1 MAAVNVGC
9 RTVEGR
15 RSGYNCGLPIGAGKA
30 ACAFRPRRVIY
41 AKKDKQMPM
50 RPHPTSFGVFKPV
63 DHVLMSFASAAASAS
78 ADSALTAAGFP
89 AADIIRYTPGEMR
102 EQAESDIGNA
112 GVLAGLGYEL
122 DLVKA
127 QLALAQKGESF
138 LVVNA
143 PQQSQVELVTA
154 VALSSHA
161 TRAQRYGSLIIEE
174 LLPLEDDVGPPAP
187 AAENRPGAAT

>member
-1 MAAVNVGC
+1 
-9 RTVEGR
+9 
-15 RSGYNCGLPIGAGKA
+15 
-30 ACAFRPRRVIY
+30 
-41 AKKDKQMPM
+41 MPM
-50 RPHPTSFGVFKPV
+50 HPHPTSFGVFKPV
-63 DHVLMSFASAAASAS
+63 NHVLMSFASAAASAS
-78 ADSALTAAGFP
+78 AESALIAAGFA
-89 AADIIRYTPGEMR
+89 AADIVGYTPGEMR
-102 EQAESDIGNA
+102 DQALSDIRNA

-187 AAENRPGAAT
+187 AAENRPGAAA